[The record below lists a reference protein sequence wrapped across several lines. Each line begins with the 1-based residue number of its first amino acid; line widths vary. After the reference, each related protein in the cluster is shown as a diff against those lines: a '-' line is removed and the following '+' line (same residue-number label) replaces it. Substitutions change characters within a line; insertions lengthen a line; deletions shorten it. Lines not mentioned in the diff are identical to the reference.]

1 METLKEL
8 EETKNLKK
16 VFLENTETG
25 EFGVYLPEHK
35 MFSQN
40 NGNSPSLRHLQVV
53 CKVDSEN
60 ILEVLRGW
68 NYNWSIV
75 EYSDKFKDILVTL

>member
-25 EFGVYLPEHK
+25 EFGVYLPEHE
-35 MFSQN
+35 MFCLN
-40 NGNSPSLRHLQVV
+40 NGNSPSLRRLQVV

-60 ILEVLRGW
+60 ILEVLREW

-75 EYSDKFKDILVTL
+75 GYSDKFKDILVSL